1 MTRRCDNNSTSVKRL
16 LIVDPDFELQEGLIF
31 KLRQSGFD
39 VLAARTGDEAL
50 QTLAKKR
57 ISMVLIDPSL
67 GDMNG
72 VRLGELIREQS
83 GTPFLFITSGSTSY
97 YEQAAIAVGAV
108 TILSKRSHT
117 NDLVTQIQLA
127 IRHASDFVSTQ
138 RLNKR
143 LIKKLNRSERREN
156 MFADYMR
163 AWGSDK
169 QQVKSVLTK
178 FARSHNISIDELA
191 EIHQHHSSQVSR
203 IREELARQ
211 IAEIQPDIL
220 DELNRFYFLAGDV
233 DAEDA
238 PPSKQLSLLPRR
250 NLSAI

>member
-1 MTRRCDNNSTSVKRL
+1 MVRRCNENSSGVKRL
-16 LIVDPDFELQEGLIF
+16 LLVDPDCELQEGLQF

-39 VLAARTGDEAL
+39 VMTARTGEDAL
-50 QTLAKKR
+50 LILKKKP

-72 VRLGELIREQS
+72 VRLGELIRESS
-83 GTPFLFITSGSTSY
+83 GTPFLFITSGSTSS

-108 TILSKRSHT
+108 TILSKRSNT
-117 NDLVTQIQLA
+117 SDLVTQIQLA

-203 IREELARQ
+203 IREELAKQ

-220 DELNRFYFLAGDV
+220 DELNRFYFVASDSAW
-233 DAEDA
+233 DNS
-238 PPSKQLSLLPRR
+238 PTSKQLSLLPRR
-250 NLSAI
+250 KRSAI